1 MHTQWEFLGKNNT
14 QSSLTREDMEGECEW
29 LNSAKTEDIA
39 LCVNKL
45 AMSKQTRYIDAGE
58 IGHWRCIRSNNT
70 YRSIITS
77 KTIGNQNENQ
87 T

>member
-29 LNSAKTEDIA
+29 LNKAKEEDIA

-77 KTIGNQNENQ
+77 KTIGNQNEN
-87 T
+87 